1 MGTFFK
7 SESFFASSP
16 DFPGAAAA
24 AAAVVLLS
32 RAAVFLTL
40 SDGARLRASRRVS
53 GAQFARMARV
63 LRLELASQQRAGH
76 ACRQA

>member
-24 AAAVVLLS
+24 AAVVLLT

-76 ACRQA
+76 VCRQA

>member
-1 MGTFFK
+1 MGVLFK

-16 DFPGAAAA
+16 DFTGAA
-24 AAAVVLLS
+24 AAAVVVLLT

-40 SDGARLRASRRVS
+40 SDGARFRASRRVS

-63 LRLELASQQRAGH
+63 LRFELASQQRAGH
-76 ACRQA
+76 VYRQA